1 MDMTDETRV
10 EWREWGPD
18 AFAEARAAD
27 KPILLSLSATWCEDC
42 HEMDAETYAEPRIA
56 ANLND
61 GFVPIRVNVDRQP
74 RIRERYNMGGFP
86 STVFLAPDGHPITG
100 ATFIGPDGMRQVIDR
115 VREVWDKKGAE
126 AGRLPRALRGD
137 LPPAGEVSPQIE
149 SHLAG
154 QLEVAFDEAHG
165 GWGDAAKFPL
175 PRTVEFALKRDR
187 SRALRSL
194 DAIRDGLYDPVEGGF
209 FRYADDAAW
218 SKPNREKTLESNA
231 ALLRAFA
238 NGYRYTGE
246 DAYLDPASGT
256 ADFLVDSLWT
266 GTGFAGSMGPAA
278 GTDYYLLG
286 KEGRDNAPG
295 PRTDLTVYAGGNAL
309 AADALLVL
317 AGLTDD
323 ERAREFGSRA
333 LSRVAEDL
341 VDDGVVTHFR
351 SGGDAG
357 EDLLLEDQ
365 ARVVAAACRARQV
378 LGDETVAGDP
388 LLDFAAEFADA
399 AIDELFDEGSF
410 LDGPASGEALLSSPL
425 RPLDGNVEMANALV
439 DLAALTGDERY
450 REVAQET
457 IAAFA
462 GAWDRIGVQV
472 AAYGTA
478 AARLLRD
485 PLLVELN
492 DGVGS
497 DLHRAALRVADHE
510 ALVVPDADAD
520 GLPAGTARVSAGET
534 AVEATTPEEL
544 MEAVSTVT
552 PDA

>member
-1 MDMTDETRV
+1 MTDETRV
-10 EWREWGPD
+10 EWRPWGPD
-18 AFAEARAAD
+18 AFAEAEATA
-27 KPILLSLSATWCEDC
+27 KPILLSLTATWCEDC

-61 GFVPIRVNVDRQP
+61 GFVPIRVNVDRHP

-86 STVFLAPDGHPITG
+86 STVFLAPDGRPITG

-115 VREVWDKKGAE
+115 VREVWEKKGAD
-126 AGRLPRALRGD
+126 AGRLPRALAGD

-149 SHLAG
+149 AHLAG
-154 QLEVAFDEAHG
+154 QLEVTFDEAHA

-187 SRALRSL
+187 QRALRTL
-194 DAIRDGLYDPVEGGF
+194 DAIRDGLFDPVEGGF

-218 SKPNREKTLESNA
+218 TKPNREKTLESNA

-246 DAYLDPASGT
+246 DAYRDPAVET
-256 ADFLVDSLWT
+256 ASFLVDSLWT
-266 GTGFAGSMGPAA
+266 GTGFGGSMGPAA

-286 KEGRDNAPG
+286 AEGRENSPG

-309 AADALLVL
+309 AVDALLVL

-323 ERAREFGSRA
+323 ERAREFAERA
-333 LSRVAEDL
+333 LHRVGEDL
-341 VDDGVVTHFR
+341 VDDGVVTHFH
-351 SGGDAG
+351 SGGAVG
-357 EDLLLEDQ
+357 ESLLLEDH

-378 LGDETVAGDP
+378 LGDDSVAGDP
-388 LLDFAAEFADA
+388 FLDFATDVADA
-399 AIDELFDEGSF
+399 AIDELFEDGSF
-410 LDGPASGEALLSSPL
+410 VDGPATGEGLLSSPL
-425 RPLDGNVEMANALV
+425 RPIDGSVEMANALL
-439 DLAALTGDERY
+439 DLAVLTGTEGY
-450 REVAQET
+450 RDVAEET
-457 IAAFA
+457 IGAFA

-472 AAYGTA
+472 AEYGTV

-485 PLLVELN
+485 PLVVEIGG
-492 DGVGS
+492 DVGS

-510 ALVVPDADAD
+510 AVVVPEADIDAD
-520 GLPAGTARVSAGET
+520 T
-534 AVEATTPEEL
+534 AVVRSGAVTHEATTPDEL
-544 MEAVSTVT
+544 MEAVSSVT
-552 PDA
+552 SDA